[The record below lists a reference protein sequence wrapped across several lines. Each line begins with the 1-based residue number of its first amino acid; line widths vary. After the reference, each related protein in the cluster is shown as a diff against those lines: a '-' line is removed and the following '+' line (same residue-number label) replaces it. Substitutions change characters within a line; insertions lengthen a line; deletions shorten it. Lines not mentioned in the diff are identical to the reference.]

1 MISYKSSG
9 VDIDKADALTDILK
23 NTVDSN
29 NMGMF
34 AGIYEHPFI
43 PEYYLVG
50 CTDGVGTKVIP
61 LIERKAYGTIAKDLI
76 AMNLNDMICT
86 GALPMFFLD
95 YFATHTLD
103 VEVSSVFVKA
113 LKEELAKY
121 NCILLGGETAELKD
135 LVVKG
140 HFDVGG
146 FAVGIVKKDNALKKD
161 NVKANDIVIGL
172 KSSGP
177 HSNGYTLIRK
187 LFSENLITK
196 DEFETSLAPT
206 DIYVNE
212 ILELTKQNLVK
223 ICANITGG
231 GIEGNLCRVIPD
243 SLCAKLDR
251 NKIPKF
257 PLFDKFKQVVGEEE
271 AFKAFNMG
279 VGLTLVVAPEN
290 KDKVFEICAKYEPFE
305 FGRVIED
312 ETSSRVRLG

>member
-34 AGIYEHPFI
+34 AGIYENPFI
-43 PEYYLVG
+43 PEYYLVA

-61 LIERKAYGTIAKDLI
+61 LIERKAYDTIAKDLI

-86 GALPMFFLD
+86 GAAPMFFLD

-103 VEVSSVFVKA
+103 VDVSSAFVKA

-135 LVVKG
+135 LVVQG

-196 DEFETSLAPT
+196 EEFECSLAPT
-206 DIYVNE
+206 HIYVNE
-212 ILELTKQNLVK
+212 ILELTKQNLFK

-243 SLCAKLDR
+243 NLCAQIDK
-251 NKIPKF
+251 NKIPNS
-257 PLFDKFKQVVGEEE
+257 PLFDKFKQVVGEDEV
-271 AFKAFNMG
+271 FKAFNMG
-279 VGLTLVVAPEN
+279 VGMTLVIADEN

-305 FGRVIED
+305 FGRVIEG
-312 ETSSRVRLG
+312 ETSSRVRFG